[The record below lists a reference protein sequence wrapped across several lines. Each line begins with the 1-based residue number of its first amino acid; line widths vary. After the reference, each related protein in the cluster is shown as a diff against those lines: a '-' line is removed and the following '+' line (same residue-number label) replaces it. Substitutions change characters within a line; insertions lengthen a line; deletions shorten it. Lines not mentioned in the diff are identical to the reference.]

1 MGAPVRRGRWL
12 VVVAA
17 AVACAAGAGGCK
29 SGPAS
34 PAEPAAKLPDY
45 TEIAERHNARVARLS
60 RVWSLATI
68 SMTWTEESGK
78 KRWEQGN
85 GHLQHEAPMNTALSI
100 GKLGETLFWVGTDD
114 EQYWIIDLQKER
126 RAYIGSHDMLTRERV
141 AELGLA
147 VAPAELP
154 MLLGLR
160 PLPVTFAR
168 GAPRPTV
175 RAGSGDTVVISI
187 PDERRTLAYT
197 FDARRSMPRQIRVL
211 DSAGRVLLTADLRDD
226 DHVAIAGQDAFLPMM
241 ATLIDIRDEID
252 GASIKLTLSQM
263 SDRRINPVNFD
274 LAKLT
279 ETLGVTEFIDLDA
292 PTQDEVK
299 AQEQRHDL

>member
-1 MGAPVRRGRWL
+1 MGPTVRWSRC
-12 VVVAA
+12 VVI
-17 AVACAAGAGGCK
+17 AVASAMSALGSGGCK
-29 SGPAS
+29 SSPEAS
-34 PAEPAAKLPDY
+34 APAAPLPTYD
-45 TEIAERHNARVARLS
+45 EIAKAHNARVARLG
-60 RVWSLATI
+60 RVWSLATV
-68 SMTWTEESGK
+68 SMTWTEESGR

-85 GHLQHEAPMNTALSI
+85 GHLQYEAPMNTALSI

-126 RAYIGSHDMLTRERV
+126 RAYIGSHELLTRERV

-147 VAPAELP
+147 VAPAQLP

-175 RAGSGDTVVISI
+175 RAGSGGAVVVSV
-187 PDERRTLAYT
+187 PDDGRTLAYT
-197 FDARRSMPRQIRVL
+197 FDTRRLMPRQIRVL
-211 DSAGRVLLTADLRDD
+211 DSAGRVLLTSDLRDD
-226 DHVAIAGQDAFLPMM
+226 DHVAIAGQDAFQPMM

-274 LAKLT
+274 LAKLV

-299 AQEQRHDL
+299 AQEQRQDL

>member
-1 MGAPVRRGRWL
+1 M
-12 VVVAA
+12 AA
-17 AVACAAGAGGCK
+17 AAAAMPVIGTGGCK
-29 SGPAS
+29 SSPPAV
-34 PAEPAAKLPDY
+34 EPAAALPAY
-45 TEIAERHNARVARLS
+45 AEIAERHNARVARLA

-68 SMTWTEESGK
+68 SMTWTEESGRR
-78 KRWEQGN
+78 RWEQGN

-126 RAYIGSHDMLTRERV
+126 RAYIGSHEMLTRERV

-168 GAPRPTV
+168 GVSRPTM
-175 RAGSGDTVVISI
+175 RAGSGETVVVLI
-187 PDERRTLAYT
+187 PDDRRTLAYT
-197 FDARRSMPRQIRVL
+197 FDARRAMPRQIRVL
-211 DSAGRVLLTADLRDD
+211 DSAGRVLLTSDLRDD

-263 SDRRINPVNFD
+263 SDRRINPVSFD
-274 LAKLT
+274 LGKLT

-292 PTQDEVK
+292 PTPDEVK
-299 AQEQRHDL
+299 AREQRQDL